1 MTLPL
6 LKVLRDGPPLP
17 RVVLLP
23 DGMFFTRSIA
33 IGTASTL
40 ADVTAQVELALE
52 TLSPFPPTQ
61 LYHGFYWPPG
71 AERAFVFA
79 AYRRRFTNE
88 QLAGWESAELVMPTF
103 AALFGGDVKSDT
115 TLIVP
120 SPEGLT
126 AIYWDQ
132 SPVPGKVVFHAMQP
146 DAIEADWDR
155 AREQFTNSTPNHR
168 HIVLNAPPVVA
179 SSPSDRDLVFK
190 AEAFTSRIAATQA
203 SALDV
208 RDKESLAALRRSRR
222 RDLMLWRGFVG
233 LLLTLLILGVAE
245 LGLIGVGLWH
255 QRHLAQVTEQRP
267 TVEKIMLAQNVTTRI
282 NDLSTKRLL
291 PIEMIHTVVGA
302 VPRNPAG
309 EPTVQ
314 FIRASTVGLH
324 GLNVEAK
331 SSSPAAPSAYQAAL
345 SALPAVEK
353 VEVRDLRA
361 RDNEMTFTLAVT
373 FRPETVKPTPATP

>member
-6 LKVLRDGPPLP
+6 FKVLREGPPLP

-23 DGMFFTRSIA
+23 DGLFFTRSIA

-61 LYHGFYWPPG
+61 LYHGFFWPQG

-88 QLAGWESAELVMPTF
+88 QLAGWESAELVMPSF
-103 AALFGGDVKSDT
+103 AALFGGDVKADT
-115 TLIVP
+115 TLIVA
-120 SPEGLT
+120 SSEGLT

-132 SPVPGKVVFHAMQP
+132 SPVPAKLVFHPMPGEAT
-146 DAIEADWDR
+146 EADWDR
-155 AREQFTNSTPNHR
+155 AREQLTASAPNNR
-168 HIVLNAPPVVA
+168 QIVLGSPPIVA
-179 SSPSDRDLVFK
+179 SSPTDRDLIFK
-190 AEAFTSRIAATQA
+190 SDAFTSRIPATQA

-208 RDKESLAALRRSRR
+208 RDKESLAALRSSRR

-233 LLLTLLILGVAE
+233 LLATLLILIVAE
-245 LGLIGVGLWH
+245 FALAGIGMWH
-255 QRHLAQVTEQRP
+255 KARLAKVNEQRP
-267 TVEKIMLAQNVTTRI
+267 IVEKIMVAQSVTTRI

-291 PIEMIHTVVGA
+291 PIEMIHLAITA
-302 VPRNPAG
+302 LPRTPTG

-314 FIRASTVGLH
+314 FMRASTVELH

-331 SSSPAAPSAYQAAL
+331 SSSPGAPSAYQAAL

-361 RDNEMTFTLAVT
+361 RDNEITFTLAVT